1 MTRMFAGLSG
11 MAALLLAAAGCATQ
25 VVVPEV
31 LQQPKDA
38 AIYTRFNLWY
48 SDPSDI
54 SSLNVQQGRFLP
66 VGSRVE
72 PEFATEKELVFRDEQ
87 GARYVIDFDAGM
99 RMCAM
104 RDFIREFLT
113 LDSPEKQF
121 EGIRAEALPY
131 IRRGEVVPGMSR
143 QEVLFAYGPPPA
155 CRTPSLRNE
164 TWIYWIAP
172 EQTIRVVFRNDK
184 VRNIINTNE

>member
-1 MTRMFAGLSG
+1 M
-11 MAALLLAAAGCATQ
+11 
-25 VVVPEV
+25 
-31 LQQPKDA
+31 
-38 AIYTRFNLWY
+38 
-48 SDPSDI
+48 
-54 SSLNVQQGRFLP
+54 
-66 VGSRVE
+66 
-72 PEFATEKELVFRDEQ
+72 
-87 GARYVIDFDAGM
+87 IDFAAGM